1 MSLLYIN
8 VVPELC
14 AGLIVLV
21 MHYYYACRRFHSTL
35 RLSGEKWYQVV
46 MEKIGK
52 YRKIG
57 KGFTYKNKAMCKE
70 CIACQM

>member
-8 VVPELC
+8 VVHVTELW
-14 AGLIVLV
+14 AGLNVLV
-21 MHYYYACRRFHSTL
+21 MHYYYACRRFQSTL

-52 YRKIG
+52 YHQIG
-57 KGFTYKNKAMCKE
+57 KGFTYT
-70 CIACQM
+70 